1 MQLILVY
8 LFLALGVSF
17 LCSLLESVLLSITP
31 SYATAFEKKS
41 PKTGRLIRK
50 LKGDID
56 RPLAAILSLNTIA
69 HTIGAAGVGAQ
80 ALVVFGSGS
89 VAVVS
94 AVLTLLILV
103 LSEIIPKT
111 FGALYWREL
120 APVSARILL
129 AMIVLL
135 YPLVLLSVQLTRL
148 MARKRSRYSF
158 SRDELRAIAD
168 LGLEEGLF
176 REQESSIIKN
186 LLHLREL
193 KAEDIMTPR
202 TVMFK
207 LSETTTVGQV
217 VDQYPDIPFSR
228 IPVFREHPDAIEAF
242 VLKND
247 IYREASDGN
256 QDKPL
261 LDLARDLPAVPEKA
275 ALIQLFEG
283 FLKERQH
290 AALVVD
296 EHGDTAG
303 ILTMEDIIETLLGI
317 EIVDETDQVADLR
330 AAARRRWL
338 ERARAMGWI
347 KEDAQEL

>member
-1 MQLILVY
+1 
-8 LFLALGVSF
+8 
-17 LCSLLESVLLSITP
+17 
-31 SYATAFEKKS
+31 
-41 PKTGRLIRK
+41 
-50 LKGDID
+50 LKQDID

-69 HTIGAAGVGAQ
+69 HTVGAAGVGAQ

-89 VAVVS
+89 VAVAS

-111 FGALYWREL
+111 LGAIYWREL
-120 APVSARILL
+120 APASARILS

-148 MARKRSRYSF
+148 MARRQKGYSV

-186 LLHLREL
+186 LLHLRKR

-202 TVMFK
+202 TVMFR
-207 LSETTTVGQV
+207 LPEAATVGEV
-217 VDQYPDIPFSR
+217 VEQYPDIAFSR
-228 IPVFREHPDAIEAF
+228 IPVFQKDPDTIDKF
-242 VLKND
+242 VLKSE
-247 IYREASDGN
+247 IYREASAGN

-261 LDLARDLPAVPEKA
+261 AALGRELPVVPEKA
-275 ALIQLFEG
+275 TLLHLFERL
-283 FLKERQH
+283 LKNRQH
-290 AALVVD
+290 AALVAD
-296 EHGDTAG
+296 EHGDITG
-303 ILTMEDIIETLLGI
+303 ILTMEDILETLLGI
-317 EIVDETDQVADLR
+317 EIVDETDQVTDLR

-338 ERARAMGWI
+338 NRARGLGLK
-347 KEDAQEL
+347 KEDAEDF

>member
-1 MQLILVY
+1 MNLLLIY

-31 SYATAFEKKS
+31 SYASAFEKKS
-41 PKTGRLIRK
+41 PRAGKRIRK

-80 ALVVFGSGS
+80 ALVVFGSSS
-89 VAVVS
+89 VAIVS
-94 AVLTLLILV
+94 VVLTLLILV

-111 FGALYWREL
+111 LGALYWREL
-120 APVSARILL
+120 APASARILS
-129 AMIVLL
+129 AMIWLL

-148 MARKRSRYSF
+148 MARKRKGYSF

-186 LLHLREL
+186 LLHLRKL
-193 KAEDIMTPR
+193 RAEDIMTPR
-202 TVMFK
+202 TVMFR
-207 LSETTTVGQV
+207 LPETITVAEVIGN
-217 VDQYPDIPFSR
+217 YPDIPFSR
-228 IPVFREHPDAIEAF
+228 IPVYREDPDAIETF
-242 VLKND
+242 VLKSD
-247 IYREASDGN
+247 IYREASAGN

-261 LDLARDLPAVPEKA
+261 AALGRDLPAVPEKA
-275 ALIQLFEG
+275 TLIHLFEWL
-283 FLKERQH
+283 LKERLH

-317 EIVDETDQVADLR
+317 EIVDETDQVTDLR

-338 ERARAMGWI
+338 NRARALGLQ
-347 KEDAQEL
+347 KEDAEEL